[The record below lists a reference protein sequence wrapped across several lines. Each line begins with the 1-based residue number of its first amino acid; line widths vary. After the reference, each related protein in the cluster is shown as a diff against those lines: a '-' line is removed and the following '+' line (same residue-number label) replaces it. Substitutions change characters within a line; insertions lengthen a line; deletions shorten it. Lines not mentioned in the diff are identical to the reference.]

1 MVPLPP
7 CEGVAAT
14 EGVDADGWRG
24 HPSCVTEHQVAAG
37 ATYQSAE
44 RALALLASFD
54 ESRAEIGVSEMA
66 KSLGVHKSTASRLA
80 AALERAG
87 FLARGGKRY
96 RLGVELIRL
105 GTLALRGF
113 DVVATMQ
120 PAMEKLSQQTGE
132 TINLAVPDGEGIL
145 NVAELPSTY
154 ILSCSGGWTGRRT
167 KPHAVANGKV
177 LLAYGV
183 IPIPRQLERYTEHTI
198 TTPAALHEELAA
210 VRRDGYAT
218 ATAELEEGLVA
229 AAAPVFDGTGAC
241 VAALSVSGPAYR
253 MPPERLDELGRLC
266 AAS

>member
-1 MVPLPP
+1 
-7 CEGVAAT
+7 
-14 EGVDADGWRG
+14 
-24 HPSCVTEHQVAAG
+24 VTEHEVAAG

-54 ESRAEIGVSEMA
+54 DSRTEIGVSEMA
-66 KSLGVHKSTASRLA
+66 ESLGVHKSTASRLA

-87 FLARGGKRY
+87 YLTRAGKRY

-120 PAMEKLSQQTGE
+120 PAMEKLSQRTGE
-132 TINLAVPDGEGIL
+132 TVNLAVPNSGDIL

-177 LLAYGV
+177 LMAYGA
-183 IPIPRQLERYTEHTI
+183 IGIPRQLERYTEHTI
-198 TTPAALHEELAA
+198 TTHEALQAELAA
-210 VRRDGYAT
+210 VRRDGWAQ

-229 AAAPVFDGTGAC
+229 VAAPVFDGTGAC

-266 AAS
+266 AES

>member
-1 MVPLPP
+1 M
-7 CEGVAAT
+7 
-14 EGVDADGWRG
+14 
-24 HPSCVTEHQVAAG
+24 TEHEVAAG

-44 RALALLASFD
+44 RALALLTSFD
-54 ESRAEIGVSEMA
+54 QSRAEIGVTEMA
-66 KSLGVHKSTASRLA
+66 DSLGVHKSTASRLA

-87 FLARGGKRY
+87 FLARAGQRY

-105 GTLALRGF
+105 GTLALRSF

-120 PAMEKLSQQTGE
+120 PAMDQLSRQTGE
-132 TINLAVPDGEGIL
+132 TVNLAVPAGDDIL

-177 LLAYGV
+177 LLAYGAIG
-183 IPIPRQLERYTEHTI
+183 IPGQLERYTEHTI
-198 TTPAALHEELAA
+198 TTLGALQDELAA
-210 VRRDGYAT
+210 VRRNGYAT

-229 AAAPVFDGTGAC
+229 VAAPVFDGTGTC

-253 MPPERLDELGRLC
+253 MPPERLAELGKLC